1 MAWQKATCRGAAQR
15 PETRGT
21 AGIMARLLA
30 RRFVDQALR
39 MAGIMSRFSARL
51 EPGKLS
57 VPGGQ
62 VGAPAPE
69 LAATRNELTASIMNL
84 RFMAPS
90 LGLPPPVLARVPI
103 GFLRLLSQKLKLPSG
118 VRFFTFCSS
127 YAPILNQ
134 R

>member
-1 MAWQKATCRGAAQR
+1 MA
-15 PETRGT
+15 
-21 AGIMARLLA
+21 
-30 RRFVDQALR
+30 
-39 MAGIMSRFSARL
+39 
-51 EPGKLS
+51 
-57 VPGGQ
+57 
-62 VGAPAPE
+62 
-69 LAATRNELTASIMNL
+69 ASIMNL

-103 GFLRLLSQKLKLPSG
+103 GFLRLLSQKRKLPSG